1 MCEEKSPKYF
11 ICVTL
16 FIFCLL
22 FHTETT
28 TVKRYRR
35 DFDLVEFPEPCDFGS
50 IIKLTMCIWNVP
62 ENITNGKIKWRPGM
76 GSSSYWIGG
85 PRTDHTE
92 GDKESGYVFYETSEL
107 ASVKNSS
114 NFESQLLSSPVYNH
128 TGPMGLC
135 LTFFYSIA
143 GLSAKSLRVLLRN
156 SLDKDTVLWESKDN
170 NDGIWH
176 LGEVAY
182 SYSDKH
188 RILFEAVP
196 NNQSMKKLS
205 YRYDILLNYLFY
217 SLIILTTGIYRQGNL
232 SPLPL

>member
-1 MCEEKSPKYF
+1 MCEEKSQKYF
-11 ICVTL
+11 TCVML
-16 FIFCLL
+16 LLSCLL
-22 FHTETT
+22 FRTETT
-28 TVKRYRR
+28 AVKRYRR
-35 DFDLVEFPEPCDFGS
+35 DFDLIEYPEACDFGS
-50 IIKLTMCIWNVP
+50 VIRLTMCYWNVP

-85 PRTDHTE
+85 PRTDHTD
-92 GDKESGYVFYETSEL
+92 GDKESGYAFYETSEL

-128 TGPMGLC
+128 TGPTGLC
-135 LTFFYSIA
+135 LTFFYSIS

-156 SLDKDTVLWESKDN
+156 SLGKDSVLWESKDN

-182 SYSDKH
+182 SYGDKH

-217 SLIILTTGIYRQGNL
+217 PLIILTMSNYLKR
-232 SPLPL
+232 